1 MTGIVQQANSV
12 NTSYI
17 VSFIKMFAD
26 PGKFHG
32 FKLAVRR
39 FWLEY
44 IYSNMGRFARKQWED
59 WGIPHG
65 SLFEI
70 GVALDA

>member
-1 MTGIVQQANSV
+1 MTSLVQQANSV

-17 VSFIKMFAD
+17 ISFIKLFANPD
-26 PGKFHG
+26 KYHG
-32 FKLAVRR
+32 CKLAMRR
-39 FWLEY
+39 FFLEY
-44 IYSNMGRFARKQWED
+44 VYGNMGRFARKHWED
-59 WGIPHG
+59 WAIPHG